1 MEQYEEILAAIDSGI
16 AFEQQKILSG
26 ERAQLAQFIRQMES
40 MNEYFEQTF
49 GNVDVQNLMKNL
61 GEIQDMDEEKL
72 KEVLKN

>member
-1 MEQYEEILAAIDSGI
+1 MIFKLLEQAKARPPKQSR
-16 AFEQQKILSG
+16 K
-26 ERAQLAQFIRQMES
+26 RQMES

>member
-26 ERAQLAQFIRQMES
+26 ERAQLSQFIRQMES

-49 GNVDVQNLMKNL
+49 GNVDVQNLVKNL
-61 GEIQDMDEEKL
+61 GEIQDMDEDKL